1 MESNAVSPSIL
12 KEILESEEFKA
23 LLKSVVDSALLN
35 VYKRL
40 DNVES
45 RLEKLENQ
53 RKNEED
59 SQCKQEKGT
68 RQFVD
73 SCFLKYI
80 FSEIPP
86 KTPRMQLEISL
97 AMKLLPNQKTFE
109 AFVLSP
115 VSIILGIHPFFQ
127 NANPETRLRI
137 AESFLL
143 ERATDEEMTE
153 YFIDLLSVIKAT
165 RLRYNMYSHGCDF
178 CEPNPNVYWRFGL
191 HGLDEKVVNDF
202 LSTELKFIE
211 FEPEDKIINSITYSQ
226 LFDEIFHTFSQSK
239 RDFYSTKDSPQMR
252 GFIQFT
258 DAQHNFSEND
268 TFQMVEIKMRVHVSL
283 HIFLPKT
290 RFGLEH
296 ALNNLGDGEQLYHLI
311 STAKDKYVNIRL
323 PRFTINT
330 ETDLG
335 SLVKSIEFDREL
347 YDIVSKNY
355 SEKTPTF
362 VHKAKFEASES
373 GRLVLN
379 TVFQLTFVN
388 NNELGDIDD
397 KDYDG
402 LVDYPYD
409 IIDRF
414 YSGPKL
420 EFLADHPFLFMLVKD
435 THVVY
440 FGCYQ

>member
-35 VYKRL
+35 VHERL

-45 RLEKLENQ
+45 RLKKLENQ
-53 RKNEED
+53 QKNEEE
-59 SQCKQEKGT
+59 SECKQEK
-68 RQFVD
+68 
-73 SCFLKYI
+73 
-80 FSEIPP
+80 EILP

-115 VSIILGIHPFFQ
+115 LSIILGIHPFFQ
-127 NANPETRLRI
+127 NANLETRLRI

-143 ERATDEEMTE
+143 EGATDEEMNE

-165 RLRYNMYSHGCDF
+165 RLRYNMYSHGRHF

-202 LSTELKFIE
+202 LSTKLKFIE
-211 FEPEDKIINSITYSQ
+211 FEPEDKIVNSITYSQ

-296 ALNNLGDGEQLYHLI
+296 ALNNLGDGEQLYH
-311 STAKDKYVNIRL
+311 
-323 PRFTINT
+323 
-330 ETDLG
+330 
-335 SLVKSIEFDREL
+335 
-347 YDIVSKNY
+347 
-355 SEKTPTF
+355 
-362 VHKAKFEASES
+362 
-373 GRLVLN
+373 
-379 TVFQLTFVN
+379 
-388 NNELGDIDD
+388 
-397 KDYDG
+397 
-402 LVDYPYD
+402 
-409 IIDRF
+409 
-414 YSGPKL
+414 
-420 EFLADHPFLFMLVKD
+420 
-435 THVVY
+435 
-440 FGCYQ
+440 

>member
-59 SQCKQEKGT
+59 SECKQEK
-68 RQFVD
+68 
-73 SCFLKYI
+73 
-80 FSEIPP
+80 EIPP

-347 YDIVSKNY
+347 YDI
-355 SEKTPTF
+355 
-362 VHKAKFEASES
+362 
-373 GRLVLN
+373 
-379 TVFQLTFVN
+379 LTFVN